1 MDGILCPAASALRR
15 CSDARAP
22 LRDIFDM
29 PRLKRF
35 FRINTDIFLRT
46 VCLVSVTM
54 WFTRM
59 GAIQGERMLAVNAL
73 LMQFFTLFSYFMDG
87 FAFAGEALT
96 GRYKGASDHMM
107 MQRAIRALLRWG
119 AAVAIIFCAIYI
131 LAGDRMLHLLSSD
144 LGINAMAHEYLLRT
158 ATVPIAGFLA
168 FTWDGIF
175 IGATATRRM
184 LMSMA
189 MATAAFFIA
198 ETIAFPACQP
208 RALARIYHIPVS
220 TWPNPY
226 SLRPPPLL
234 I

>member
-1 MDGILCPAASALRR
+1 
-15 CSDARAP
+15 
-22 LRDIFDM
+22 
-29 PRLKRF
+29 
-35 FRINTDIFLRT
+35 
-46 VCLVSVTM
+46 
-54 WFTRM
+54 
-59 GAIQGERMLAVNAL
+59 
-73 LMQFFTLFSYFMDG
+73 MDG

-96 GRYKGASDHMM
+96 GRYKGAADHMM
-107 MQRAIRALLRWG
+107 MRRAIRALLRWG
-119 AAVAIIFCAIYI
+119 AAVAIIFCTIYI
-131 LAGDRMLHLLSSD
+131 LAGDRLLHLLSSD
-144 LGINAMAHEYLLRT
+144 LSINAMAHEYLLWT

-198 ETIAFPACQP
+198 ETIAFPRFANHGLW
-208 RALARIYHIPVS
+208 LAFYHIPVG